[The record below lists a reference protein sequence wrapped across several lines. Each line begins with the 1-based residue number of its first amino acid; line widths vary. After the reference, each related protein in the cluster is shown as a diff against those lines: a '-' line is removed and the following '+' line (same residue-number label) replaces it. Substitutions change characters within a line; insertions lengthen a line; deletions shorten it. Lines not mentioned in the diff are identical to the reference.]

1 MAPAALSLVWRWCA
15 CRARGVRARASCTGS
30 GMAGRGGGPRGRE
43 GGGAGGLC
51 RRGAAVTSTAP
62 AFAGGVFAVL
72 AAAECWRMLRP
83 ALTARAPRVVAAAAA
98 VSETLAAAGREG
110 RDPGVRE
117 RRRLLAAGAAV
128 AFAGGAAVA
137 GPTAGVAL
145 ATAGPWLAARLL
157 RARRERYRTG

>member
-43 GGGAGGLC
+43 GGGAGVL
-51 RRGAAVTSTAP
+51 RRRREAMTSTAP

-98 VSETLAAAGREG
+98 VAETLAAAGREG

-117 RRRLLAAGAAV
+117 RRRLLAPGAAGAVPAR
-128 AFAGGAAVA
+128 AGGAGAPRG
-137 GPTAGVAL
+137 GP
-145 ATAGPWLAARLL
+145 PR
-157 RARRERYRTG
+157 